1 MLLHSLTIFM
11 ISDEKFAVFF
21 SSFLCVIFPLGAS
34 RFPVGLWFQQFKY
47 DISSVGFFF
56 LSCFAFSELLEFVLL
71 SLSLC

>member
-1 MLLHSLTIFM
+1 MLLHSLTIFV

-56 LSCFAFSELLEFVLL
+56 LILFRIL
-71 SLSLC
+71 